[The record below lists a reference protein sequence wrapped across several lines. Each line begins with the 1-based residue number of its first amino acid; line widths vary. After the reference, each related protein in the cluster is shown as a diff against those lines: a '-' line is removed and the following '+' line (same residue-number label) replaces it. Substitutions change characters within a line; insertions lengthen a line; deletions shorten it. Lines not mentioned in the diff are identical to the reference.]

1 MKKLDKIVRDFC
13 EYFFFFLDSK
23 RDFVLVLFDN
33 DNDNDN

>member
-1 MKKLDKIVRDFC
+1 LYETFVN
-13 EYFFFFLDSK
+13 FFFFLDSE

>member
-13 EYFFFFLDSK
+13 EYFFFVDSE